1 MHGVYRVYKNGD
13 MISESNNL
21 ITSNGKDVIHQYMAG
36 IIKDWASSIAIGA
49 YNTAA
54 TINDYKL
61 NYEISRFGITTR
73 SPIDSVITS
82 TTISGSAGSTQ
93 VVVGSSAGLSVGQ
106 SLTGTGINSSATVTI
121 VSISSTSVTMSHP
134 NTASMSGATGY
145 FKTPKSIKFKA
156 TIPEGIEC
164 IIYELGIFTN
174 TINQNPDAFED
185 KIITNFNEE
194 VSTLGWT
201 GGTSISSYASYSPR
215 LSGEMLNVTATASSQ
230 RVVLGSTSSAI
241 AIGSASSPAGSLEF
255 DTQIFSNNFDT
266 AKLLV
271 YSTGTA
277 SITVKGQDSSTITSA
292 APTNNSITL
301 ISNASVAAG
310 VNLLEGTISKD
321 SLYNDTLSKLEITYV
336 CGSGSVGLYFDS
348 LKFSHSGNFNI
359 YHGLVSRS
367 VLSTP
372 IVKTAQ
378 ESVDIEY
385 EIYLYS

>member
-1 MHGVYRVYKNGD
+1 MYGVYRVYKDGE

-36 IIKDWASSIAIGA
+36 IIQDWASSIAVGA
-49 YNTAA
+49 YDTAA

-61 NYEISRFGITTR
+61 KYEISRFGITTR
-73 SPIDSVITS
+73 SPINSVIT
-82 TTISGSAGSTQ
+82 TTTASGSSGSTQ

-106 SLTGTGINSSATVTI
+106 SLTATGINSSATVTI
-121 VSISSTSVTMSHP
+121 VAISGASLTMSHP
-134 NTASMSGATGY
+134 NTASMSGVTAY
-145 FKTPKSIKFKA
+145 FKTPKSVKFKA
-156 TIPEGIEC
+156 TIPDGISC

-174 TINQNPDAFED
+174 IVGQNPELFED
-185 KIITNFNEE
+185 KIITNFDEE
-194 VSTLGWT
+194 VSNLGWT
-201 GGTSISSYASYSPR
+201 GGTSTSNYSSYSPR
-215 LSGEMLNVTATASSQ
+215 LSNKTLNVTATTSSQ
-230 RVVLGSTSSAI
+230 RIVLGSTSSSI

-255 DTQIFSNNFDT
+255 GTQIFSNNFDT
-266 AKLLV
+266 AKILV

-277 SITVKGQDSSTITSA
+277 SITVKGQDTATITSA
-292 APTNNSITL
+292 SPDNAITF

-310 VNLLEGTISKD
+310 LNLLEGTISKG
-321 SLYNDTLSKLEITYV
+321 SLYNDTLSKLEISYV

-367 VLSTP
+367 VLPTP

>member
-1 MHGVYRVYKNGD
+1 MHGVYRLYKDGE
-13 MISESNNL
+13 MIAESNNL

-36 IIKDWASSIAIGA
+36 IIQDWASSIAIGA
-49 YNTAA
+49 YDTAA

-61 NYEISRFGITTR
+61 KYEISRFGITTR

-93 VVVGSSAGLSVGQ
+93 VVVGSSAGLTVGQ
-106 SLTGTGINSSATVTI
+106 SLTGTGINSSATVSI
-121 VSISSTSVTMSHP
+121 ISISGASITMSHP

-145 FKTPKSIKFKA
+145 FKTPRSVKFKA

-174 TINQNPDAFED
+174 IVSQNPELFED
-185 KIITNFNEE
+185 KIITNFDEE

-201 GGTSISSYASYSPR
+201 GGTSISNYSSYSPR
-215 LSGEMLNVTATASSQ
+215 LSNKTLNVTATTSSQ
-230 RVVLGSTSSAI
+230 RIVLGSTSSSI

-255 DTQIFSNNFDT
+255 NTQIFSNNFDT
-266 AKLLV
+266 AKILV

-277 SITVKGQDSSTITSA
+277 SITVKGQDTATITSA
-292 APTNNSITL
+292 SPDNAITF
-301 ISNASVAAG
+301 ISNASVASG
-310 VNLLEGTISKD
+310 INLLEGTISKG
-321 SLYNDTLSKLEITYV
+321 SLYNDTLSKLEISYV

-367 VLSTP
+367 VLTTP

>member
-1 MHGVYRVYKNGD
+1 MHGIYRVYKNNEI
-13 MISESNNL
+13 ISESNNL

-36 IIKDWASSIAIGA
+36 IIEDWASSIAIGA

-73 SPIDSVITS
+73 SPINSVITS

-106 SLTGTGINSSATVTI
+106 SLVGTGINSSATVSI
-121 VSISSTSVTMSHP
+121 VSISGASLTMSHA

-145 FKTPKSIKFKA
+145 FKTPKSVKFKA
-156 TIPEGIEC
+156 TVPEGIDC

-174 TINQNPDAFED
+174 TIGQSPDSFED
-185 KIITNFNEE
+185 KIITNFDED

-201 GGTSISSYASYSPR
+201 AGTSTSTYASYSPR
-215 LSGEMLNVTATASSQ
+215 LSNKTLNVAVSTSSQ
-230 RVVLGSTSSAI
+230 RIVLGSTSSAI
-241 AIGSASSPAGSLEF
+241 AIGSASSPAGSLDL
-255 DTQIFSNNFDT
+255 DTKIFSNNFDT

-277 SITVKGQDSSTITSA
+277 SITVKGQDNSTITSA
-292 APTNNSITL
+292 SPDNAITL

-310 VNLLEGTISKD
+310 VNLVEAIISKG
-321 SLYNDTLSKLEITYV
+321 SLYNDTLSKLEISYI

-367 VLSTP
+367 VLATP

-378 ESVDIEY
+378 ESIDIEY